1 MRLLELDSYNME
13 NDRTFLKSIE
23 EHVKDPYIRERLIN
37 RLEWYMVMAN
47 RCQCFYYMSAC
58 MGIVMPTLILLLNS
72 IPGNML
78 SDGMR
83 QLCITALSGLSGIVG
98 GLSGIFGWHE
108 NMIRYRS
115 NAERLKSETS
125 FYMLGV
131 GNYRDRKKR
140 DQMFLNALEDL
151 SLKENQMCRRRR
163 AAIRHTDR
171 NRAEGE
177 GLMDDRENTAW
188 TYMADI
194 YRRDFSRRM

>member
-1 MRLLELDSYNME
+1 MVHGHGEPVPV
-13 NDRTFLKSIE
+13 FL
-23 EHVKDPYIRERLIN
+23 
-37 RLEWYMVMAN
+37 
-47 RCQCFYYMSAC
+47 YYMSAC

-131 GNYRDRKKR
+131 GII
-140 DQMFLNALEDL
+140 E
-151 SLKENQMCRRRR
+151 
-163 AAIRHTDR
+163 TG
-171 NRAEGE
+171 NRET
-177 GLMDDRENTAW
+177 RC
-188 TYMADI
+188 
-194 YRRDFSRRM
+194 F

>member
-98 GLSGIFGWHE
+98 GLSGIFGWQ
-108 NMIRYRS
+108 
-115 NAERLKSETS
+115 SETS

-151 SLKENQMCRRRR
+151 SLKENQMWQKEESSHSSYRQEQGGRRRP
-163 AAIRHTDR
+163 
-171 NRAEGE
+171 NG
-177 GLMDDRENTAW
+177 
-188 TYMADI
+188 
-194 YRRDFSRRM
+194 